1 MIEIEKIERLERFAN
16 IRDEW
21 NELLGNSNS
30 DCLFLTWEW
39 VYTWWKH
46 LAEERRL
53 QILMARS
60 GGRLVG
66 IAPLAWRSRRWR
78 RLLPFPALEFIGAS
92 SAGSDYLDFIIR
104 RGEERQTLIA
114 LAEYLADNKLMLELP
129 RVRNT
134 VSNACGF
141 AQETMRQG
149 WTVAQLVTDVC
160 PFIDLSAHTWES
172 YLASLGSA
180 HRYNFRR
187 RLRKLEKEWCVSFEQ
202 VECEQMRAVALH
214 MLIELHRKRWRE
226 RGDPGAFN
234 TRGLVEFHEEL
245 SRLALE
251 RGWLRLFVLRLNG
264 TPAAALYGFN
274 YHGTFYFYQSGFDP
288 EFNRYS
294 VGLVTMGLA
303 IRHALEER
311 ARIYD
316 FLRGDEPY
324 KSLWA
329 HDRSE
334 LIRLELF
341 PPCERAGLY
350 RRIVKLRCNIRK
362 MKWNDSAESELKT
375 V

>member
-1 MIEIEKIERLERFAN
+1 MIEIEKIERLEQFAN

-21 NELLGNSNS
+21 NELLGNSDS

-53 QILMARS
+53 QILAARC

-78 RLLPFPALEFIGAS
+78 RLLPFPALEFIGSS

-114 LAEYLADNKLMLELP
+114 LAEYLAGNKLMLELP

-134 VSNACGF
+134 VSNASGF
-141 AQETMRQG
+141 ARETICRG
-149 WTVAQLVTDVC
+149 WTAARLVTDVC

-172 YLASLGSA
+172 YLAGLGSA

-187 RLRKLEKEWCVSFEQ
+187 RLRKLEKEWHVSFEQ
-202 VECEQMRAVALH
+202 VECEQMRAVALR
-214 MLIELHRKRWRE
+214 MLIELHRRRWHE

-234 TRGLVEFHEEL
+234 TRGLVGFHEEL
-245 SRLALE
+245 SRIALE
-251 RGWLRLFVLRLNG
+251 RAWLRLFVLRLNG

-288 EFNRYS
+288 KFNRYS
-294 VGLVTMGLA
+294 VGLVAMGLA
-303 IRHALEER
+303 IRHALEEK

-350 RRIVKLRCNIRK
+350 RRIVKLRCDIRK
-362 MKWNDSAESELKT
+362 MQWNDSAESGLKT